1 MNRFLIALFVL
12 FTAISL
18 SAQGFKVNA
27 KGEQTFNFEDKGGR
41 NQATFFSRTLLEDI
55 TGTSNNIKGKVSFS
69 VDKVVSTLNGK
80 ISITTESIKTGI
92 SLRDEHLQ
100 GDAWLDAKQ
109 FPEISFEIKKVNKI
123 VKNEGNKLTVK
134 VTGDFFLKGKTK
146 SVISDFTLIYLD
158 ESEKT
163 KMRAEGDLLN
173 VRGKFKIKL
182 SDFGIDS
189 KIIGSKVA
197 DEIEIDVNI
206 VGSNK

>member
-18 SAQGFKVNA
+18 SAQGFKVSA
-27 KGEQTFNFEDKGGR
+27 KGDQTFNFEDKGGR

-55 TGTSNNIKGKVSFS
+55 TGTSNNIKGKVLFS
-69 VDKVVSTLNGK
+69 VDNIESTLTGK

-100 GDAWLDAKQ
+100 GEAWLDAKK
-109 FPEISFEIKKVNKI
+109 FSEISFDIKKVNKI
-123 VKNEGNKLTVK
+123 VKSEGNKLVLN

-146 SVISDFTLIYLD
+146 SVTSDFTLIYLD
-158 ESEKT
+158 ASEKT
-163 KMRAEGDLLN
+163 KTRAEGDLLN
-173 VRGKFKIKL
+173 VRGKFNIKL
-182 SDFGIDS
+182 SDFGIES
-189 KIIGSKVA
+189 KVIGAKVA
-197 DEIEIDVNI
+197 DDIEIEVNI